1 MKNSYADSF
10 VVGTGLKYVPTA
22 VGKGL
27 TLLARRH
34 DGEAVPTVETV
45 PTIAVGTDLHV
56 PTVYL
61 CRRLTCWPGRN
72 ESCAVGPD
80 ILPSAQDLAVG
91 TLTGSRSE

>member
-1 MKNSYADSF
+1 MENSYADGF
-10 VVGTGLKYVPTA
+10 TVGTGLKYVPTA
-22 VGKGL
+22 IGTGM

-34 DGEAVPTVETV
+34 GGEAVPTAET
-45 PTIAVGTDLHV
+45 L

-61 CRRLTCWPGRN
+61 CRRLTFWSGRN
-72 ESCAVGPD
+72 ELCADGPD